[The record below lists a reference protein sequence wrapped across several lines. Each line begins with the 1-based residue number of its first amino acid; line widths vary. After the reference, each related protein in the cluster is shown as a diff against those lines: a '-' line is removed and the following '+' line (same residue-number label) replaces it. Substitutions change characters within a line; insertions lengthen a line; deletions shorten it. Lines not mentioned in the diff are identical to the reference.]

1 MRLGGGACRFVGMCY
16 CKTEPSS
23 GAWER
28 VQCWMKLIRVILFF
42 IFYFFFQ
49 NCAIYQSVHSVLAR
63 RWIEILDSRFFGAVG
78 LTVITCF

>member
-1 MRLGGGACRFVGMCY
+1 MPDEVD
-16 CKTEPSS
+16 S
-23 GAWER
+23 GY
-28 VQCWMKLIRVILFF
+28 F
-42 IFYFFFQ
+42 IVYFLFFFQ